1 MVKRVKVIKF
11 FVVVYAAIGI
21 GYKFKA
27 VIALRLDV
35 STLR

>member
-1 MVKRVKVIKF
+1 MGKLEKVIRSC
-11 FVVVYAAIGI
+11 VVVYAAIGI

-27 VIALRLDV
+27 VTVLRLDV